1 MPFESERLVFSTT
14 QTKGITMNN
23 VREEL
28 EVKIKKAINRSISH
42 NESVRLDVDGEGVD
56 ALAAIYAIE
65 ECEVD
70 YLMANCEGIDTL
82 DVWGFDPASTQGEMI
97 WRLDIRFTGHKE

>member
-1 MPFESERLVFSTT
+1 
-14 QTKGITMNN
+14 MNN

-56 ALAAIYAIE
+56 ALAAIDAIE

-70 YLMANCEGIDTL
+70 YLMADCEGIDTL
-82 DVWGFDPASTQGEMI
+82 DVWGFDPEATQGEMI
-97 WRLDIRFTGHKE
+97 WRLDIRFTGDKE